1 MQRKTMR
8 NKRIWALYNDNSG
21 SSEWVLG
28 LFALTFIMA
37 AMVFVIQLCA
47 FRANSDAIEDAL
59 AASGLAAA
67 LVDVERYGIDHTLLI
82 SDPDNSYRKYVEAL
96 NVNLAAEG
104 SSFRQKRA
112 IEGPVR
118 IEQFRIYNVEGDKVS
133 EIYMNDS
140 GNWEVTE
147 GLLGSM
153 EAPNGQI
160 IQNTGVYGEIAFDLR
175 GIMGLVFSTKKSKLV
190 DVKSYIDWV

>member
-1 MQRKTMR
+1 MR
-8 NKRIWALYNDNSG
+8 NIKKTRFINNNSG
-21 SSEWVLG
+21 SSQWVLG

-82 SDPDNSYRKYVEAL
+82 SDPDNSYQKYVEAL

-104 SSFRQKRA
+104 SSFRRKRA
-112 IEGPVR
+112 IEGPVK

-133 EIYMNDS
+133 EIYMDDS
-140 GNWEVTE
+140 GRWKKKE
-147 GLLGSM
+147 GKLGIM
-153 EAPNGQI
+153 EAPNGQV
-160 IQNTGVYGEIAFDLR
+160 IQNTGIYGEIAFDLR

-190 DVKSYIDWV
+190 DVKSYIDWA

>member
-1 MQRKTMR
+1 MR
-8 NKRIWALYNDNSG
+8 NIKKTRFINNNSG
-21 SSEWVLG
+21 SSQWVLG
-28 LFALTFIMA
+28 LFAMTFIMA

-82 SDPDNSYRKYVEAL
+82 SDPDNSYQKYVEAL

-112 IEGPVR
+112 IEGPVK
-118 IEQFRIYNVEGDKVS
+118 IEQFRIYNVEGNKVS
-133 EIYMNDS
+133 EIYMDDS
-140 GNWEVTE
+140 GRWKKKE
-147 GLLGSM
+147 GKLGIM
-153 EAPNGQI
+153 EAPNGQV
-160 IQNTGVYGEIAFDLR
+160 IQNTGIYGEIAFDLR

-190 DVKSYIDWV
+190 DVKSYIDWA

>member
-1 MQRKTMR
+1 MR
-8 NKRIWALYNDNSG
+8 NIKKTRFINNNSG
-21 SSEWVLG
+21 SSQWVLG

-82 SDPDNSYRKYVEAL
+82 SDPDNSYQKYVEAL

-112 IEGPVR
+112 IEGPVK
-118 IEQFRIYNVEGDKVS
+118 IEQFRIYNVEGNKVS
-133 EIYMNDS
+133 EIYMDDS
-140 GNWEVTE
+140 GRWKKKE
-147 GLLGSM
+147 GKLGIM
-153 EAPNGQI
+153 EAPNGQV
-160 IQNTGVYGEIAFDLR
+160 IQNTGIYGEIAFDLR

-190 DVKSYIDWV
+190 DVKSYIDWA

>member
-1 MQRKTMR
+1 MR
-8 NKRIWALYNDNSG
+8 NIKKTRFINNNSG
-21 SSEWVLG
+21 SSQWVLG
-28 LFALTFIMA
+28 LFAMTFIMA

-82 SDPDNSYRKYVEAL
+82 SDPDNSYQKYVEAL

-104 SSFRQKRA
+104 SSFRRKRA
-112 IEGPVR
+112 IEGPVK

-133 EIYMNDS
+133 EIYMDDS
-140 GNWEVTE
+140 GRWKKKE
-147 GLLGSM
+147 GKLGIM
-153 EAPNGQI
+153 EAPNGQV
-160 IQNTGVYGEIAFDLR
+160 IQNTGIYGEIAFDLR

-190 DVKSYIDWV
+190 DVKSYIDWA

>member
-1 MQRKTMR
+1 MKERRKVSSFVR
-8 NKRIWALYNDNSG
+8 DNSG

-28 LFALTFIMA
+28 LFAVTFLMA
-37 AMVFVIQLCA
+37 GMLFVIQLCA

-67 LVDVERYGIDHTLLI
+67 LVDIERYGIDHTLLI
-82 SDPDNSYRKYVEAL
+82 SDPDNSYQKYVETL

-104 SSFRQKRA
+104 SPFRRKRA
-112 IEGPVR
+112 IEGPVK
-118 IEQFRIYNVEGDKVS
+118 IEQFIIYNVDGDRVS
-133 EIYMNDS
+133 EIYMDDGGS
-140 GNWEVTE
+140 WEVNE
-147 GLLGSM
+147 GTLGSM

-160 IQNTGVYGEIAFDLR
+160 IKNTGIYGEVAFDLR
-175 GIMGLVFSTKKSKLV
+175 GVMGMIFKTRKGKLV

>member
-1 MQRKTMR
+1 MR
-8 NKRIWALYNDNSG
+8 NIKKTRFINNNSG
-21 SSEWVLG
+21 SSQWVLG

-82 SDPDNSYRKYVEAL
+82 SDPDNSYQKYVEAL

-112 IEGPVR
+112 IEGPVK

-133 EIYMNDS
+133 EIYMDDS
-140 GNWEVTE
+140 GRWKKKE
-147 GLLGSM
+147 GKLGIM
-153 EAPNGQI
+153 EAPNGQV
-160 IQNTGVYGEIAFDLR
+160 IQNTGIYGEIAFDLR

-190 DVKSYIDWV
+190 DVKSYIDWA

>member
-1 MQRKTMR
+1 MR
-8 NKRIWALYNDNSG
+8 NIKKTRFINNNSG
-21 SSEWVLG
+21 SSQWVLG

-82 SDPDNSYRKYVEAL
+82 SDPDNSYQKYVEAL

-104 SSFRQKRA
+104 SSFRRKRA
-112 IEGPVR
+112 IEGPVK
-118 IEQFRIYNVEGDKVS
+118 IEQFRIYNVEGEKVS
-133 EIYMNDS
+133 EIYMDDS
-140 GNWEVTE
+140 GRWKKKE
-147 GLLGSM
+147 GKLGIM
-153 EAPNGQI
+153 EAPNGQV
-160 IQNTGVYGEIAFDLR
+160 IQNTGIYGEIAFDLR

-190 DVKSYIDWV
+190 DVKSYIDWA